1 MRRFDVFRNPDRAS
15 VKRIPFYLIV
25 QSELLDDIPT
35 RVVVPLVVPQAV
47 NGPPAKML
55 NPEFDIEG
63 QRVLMLTQQLAGI
76 PAERLKARVSHLG
89 EREHDILQALTFLF
103 SGVQHCPS

>member
-1 MRRFDVFRNPDRAS
+1 MQSFDVFRNPDSAT
-15 VKRIPFYLIV
+15 VKRIPYYLIV

-35 RVVVPLVVPQAV
+35 RVVIPLVVPQALS
-47 NGPPAKML
+47 GPPAKLL

-63 QRVLMLTQQLAGI
+63 QRVLMLTQQLAGVA
-76 PAERLKARVSHLG
+76 AERLKARVSHLG
-89 EREHDILQALTFLF
+89 DREHDILQALNFLF